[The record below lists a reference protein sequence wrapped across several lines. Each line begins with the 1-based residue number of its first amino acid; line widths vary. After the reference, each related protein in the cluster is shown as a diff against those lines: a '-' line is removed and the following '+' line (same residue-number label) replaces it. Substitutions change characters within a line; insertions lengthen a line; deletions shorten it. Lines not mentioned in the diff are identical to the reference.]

1 MKNVTLEISGMSCGH
16 CVGRVTKALGALP
29 GVKVGAVEVGQ
40 ARLEAEDAVADDA
53 FRKAIDDVGFQVT
66 AVRS

>member
-16 CVGRVTKALGALP
+16 CVGRVAKALGALA
-29 GVKVGAVEVGQ
+29 GVKVGAVEVGR
-40 ARLEAEDAVADDA
+40 ARVEAADEVAEDA
-53 FRKAIDDVGFQVT
+53 FRKAIDEVGFQVT

>member
-16 CVGRVTKALGALP
+16 CVGRVTKALAALP
-29 GVKVGAVEVGQ
+29 GVKVGGVQVGRAEVEAPAEV
-40 ARLEAEDAVADDA
+40 AEDAL
-53 FRKAIDDVGFQVT
+53 RKAIDAVGFQVT

>member
-29 GVKVGAVEVGQ
+29 GVKVEGVEVGK
-40 ARLEAEDAVADDA
+40 ARLEAAEDVAEDA
-53 FRKAIDDVGFQVT
+53 FRKAIDEVGFQVT